1 MVAYPWAARYQQS
14 NQWVIETMAFAAD
27 PAASNRERAQAWLRL
42 RGCEPAVL
50 RIDAFTRLGAHV
62 DSANVA
68 FDDPPDAKRF
78 AGRIETVTADSV
90 VAWLSRADCADGL
103 PASSVADRIHPR
115 TPA

>member
-1 MVAYPWAARYQQS
+1 
-14 NQWVIETMAFAAD
+14 
-27 PAASNRERAQAWLRL
+27 
-42 RGCEPAVL
+42 
-50 RIDAFTRLGAHV
+50 
-62 DSANVA
+62 VA